1 MEDEN
6 LYPKILL
13 YIKERHIRKKIFNW
27 LEKDESITNLDK
39 YTKKKIME
47 LNKFVE
53 SKVIKNPLFVEHPE
67 LSLIR
72 RVQFKRADVL
82 PKELSRVDDE
92 NLGQLVTDQINFCL
106 SKNSDLLPLKYHVT
120 NELFLQEVKR
130 YVIEFMQTIKQ
141 S

>member
-1 MEDEN
+1 M
-6 LYPKILL
+6 
-13 YIKERHIRKKIFNW
+13 
-27 LEKDESITNLDK
+27 
-39 YTKKKIME
+39 
-47 LNKFVE
+47 
-53 SKVIKNPLFVEHPE
+53 
-67 LSLIR
+67 
-72 RVQFKRADVL
+72 
-82 PKELSRVDDE
+82 DDE